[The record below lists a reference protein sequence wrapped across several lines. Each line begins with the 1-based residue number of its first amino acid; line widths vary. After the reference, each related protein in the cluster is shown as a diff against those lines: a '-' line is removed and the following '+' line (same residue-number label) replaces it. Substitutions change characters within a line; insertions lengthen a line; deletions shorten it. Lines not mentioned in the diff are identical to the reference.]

1 MINYSH
7 NMVDYVSKND
17 FYEIRVASL
26 ITNLDRDSL
35 LELYQPIIGARA
47 ASLYLTLSTQKKSP
61 DGGSIFKTNQLLR
74 NMQLTSAEFIEARHF
89 LEAVGLIR
97 TYEADQEDVRCYIY
111 VIYSPKS
118 PKAFFE
124 DVLFSGLLIQ
134 SVGEKEAKKLA
145 NKWKV
150 NLTIPEE
157 YHEVSASFV
166 DVYNLN
172 YDDPSFRK
180 DFGSSILGR
189 DHGRAQLTFSYDL
202 FFSFIKENSSID
214 ISSFKKKD
222 MKEIARLG
230 TLFGLNEKSMAF
242 IVIDEYIPEG
252 QNHLDFERIKNKC
265 EQEIRFSQVKNV
277 QKSDV
282 SGDSELAKKI
292 QLMEETGPA
301 KFLQYLQQG
310 TKPARSDLAIVN
322 ALSKDYGFGNG
333 IINVI
338 VEYVLYKNS
347 NVLSKNYCEKIA
359 ASLAREGVS
368 TTVDAMNYL
377 KKLTVKSQ
385 PKKKL
390 TKVHKD
396 EPSDEEISLDEMN
409 DLLNELEVKKNG
421 K

>member
-1 MINYSH
+1 
-7 NMVDYVSKND
+7 MVDYVSKND

-61 DGGSIFKTNQLLR
+61 DGGSLFKTDQLLR
-74 NMQLTSAEFIEARHF
+74 SMQLTSAEFIAARHF

-97 TYEADQEDVRCYIY
+97 TYEASQEDVRCYIY

-166 DVYNLN
+166 DVYKLN

-180 DFGSSILGR
+180 DFGSQILGR

-202 FFSFIKENSSID
+202 FFTFIKENSSID
-214 ISSFKKKD
+214 ISIFKKKD
-222 MKEIARLG
+222 MKEISRLG
-230 TLFGLNEKSMAF
+230 TLFGLNEKSMAY

-252 QNHLDFERIKNKC
+252 QNHFNFENIRNKC

-277 QKSDV
+277 EKSKV
-282 SGDSELAKKI
+282 SGDSELARKI
-292 QLMEETGPA
+292 QLMEETAPA
-301 KFLQYLQQG
+301 KYLQYLQQG
-310 TKPARSDLAIVN
+310 TKPARSDLAIVD

-338 VEYVLYKNS
+338 VEYVLYKNK
-347 NVLSKNYCEKIA
+347 NVLSKNYAEKIA
-359 ASLAREGVS
+359 ASLARERVQ

-377 KKLTVKSQ
+377 KKLSVKAPAKRKTSVNEI
-385 PKKKL
+385 K
-390 TKVHKD
+390 
-396 EPSDEEISLDEMN
+396 EENSGEISLDEMN
-409 DLLNELEVKKNG
+409 DLLNELEVSKNA

>member
-1 MINYSH
+1 
-7 NMVDYVSKND
+7 MVDYVSKND

-74 NMQLTSAEFIEARHF
+74 NMQLTSAEFIEARHY

-157 YHEVSASFV
+157 YREVSASFV

-180 DFGSSILGR
+180 DFGSQILGR

-202 FFSFIKENSSID
+202 FFSFVKENSSID

-222 MKEIARLG
+222 MKEIARLA
-230 TLFGLNEKSMAF
+230 TLFGLNEKSMAY

-252 QNHLDFERIKNKC
+252 SNHFDFDKIRTKC
-265 EQEIRFSQVKNV
+265 EQEIRFSQIKNV
-277 QKSDV
+277 SKSDV
-282 SGDSELAKKI
+282 SGDSELAKKVRM
-292 QLMEETGPA
+292 MEEVAPA

-310 TKPARSDLAIVN
+310 TKPARSDLTIVN

-338 VEYVLYKNS
+338 VEYVLYKN
-347 NVLSKNYCEKIA
+347 NNILSKNYCEKIA
-359 ASLAREGVS
+359 ASLAREGVA

-377 KKLTVKSQ
+377 KKLTVKAQ
-385 PKKKL
+385 PKKKVVARA
-390 TKVHKD
+390 KK
-396 EPSDEEISLDEMN
+396 EESDDAEISLDEMN

>member
-1 MINYSH
+1 M
-7 NMVDYVSKND
+7 DYVSKND

-61 DGGSIFKTNQLLR
+61 DGGSLFKTDQLLR
-74 NMQLTSAEFIEARHF
+74 SMQLTSAEFIAARHF

-97 TYEADQEDVRCYIY
+97 TYEASQEDVRCYIY

-166 DVYNLN
+166 DVYKLN

-180 DFGSSILGR
+180 DFGSQILGR

-202 FFSFIKENSSID
+202 FFTFIKENSSID
-214 ISSFKKKD
+214 ISIFKKKD
-222 MKEIARLG
+222 MKEISRLG
-230 TLFGLNEKSMAF
+230 TLFGLNEKSMAY

-252 QNHLDFERIKNKC
+252 QNHFNFENIRNKC

-277 QKSDV
+277 EKSKV
-282 SGDSELAKKI
+282 SGDSELARKI
-292 QLMEETGPA
+292 QLMEETAPA
-301 KFLQYLQQG
+301 KYLKYLQQG
-310 TKPARSDLAIVN
+310 TKPARSDLAIVD

-338 VEYVLYKNS
+338 VEYVLYKNK
-347 NVLSKNYCEKIA
+347 NVLSKNYAEKIA
-359 ASLAREGVS
+359 ASLARERVQ

-377 KKLTVKSQ
+377 KKLSVKA
-385 PKKKL
+385 
-390 TKVHKD
+390 
-396 EPSDEEISLDEMN
+396 PSKRKTSANEIKEENNGEISLDEMN
-409 DLLNELEVKKNG
+409 DLLNELEVSKNA

>member
-17 FYEIRVASL
+17 YYEIRVASL

-61 DGGSIFKTNQLLR
+61 DGGSIFNTNQLLR
-74 NMQLTSAEFIEARHF
+74 SMQLTSAEFIEARHY

-97 TYEADQEDVRCYIY
+97 TYEASQEDVRCYIY

-214 ISSFKKKD
+214 IGSFKKKE

-230 TLFGLNEKSMAF
+230 TLFGLNEKTMAY
-242 IVIDEYIPEG
+242 IVIDQYIPEG
-252 QNHLDFERIKNKC
+252 TNHLDFEKIRNKC
-265 EQEIRFSQVKNV
+265 ENEIRYSQVKNV

-282 SGDSELAKKI
+282 SGDSELVKKVRM
-292 QLMEETGPA
+292 MEDVAPA

-322 ALSKDYGFGNG
+322 SLSEDYGFGNG

-338 VEYVLYKNS
+338 VEYVLYKNK
-347 NVLSKNYCEKIA
+347 NVLSKNYAEKIA
-359 ASLAREGVS
+359 ASLAREGVA

-377 KKLTVKSQ
+377 KKLTVKS
-385 PKKKL
+385 PSKKK
-390 TKVHKD
+390 VVVEQEED
-396 EPSDEEISLDEMN
+396 SAEISLDEMN
-409 DLLNELEVKKNG
+409 DLLNELEVSKNAR
-421 K
+421 

>member
-1 MINYSH
+1 
-7 NMVDYVSKND
+7 MVDYVSKND

-61 DGGSIFKTNQLLR
+61 DGGSLFKTDQLLR
-74 NMQLTSAEFIEARHF
+74 SMQLTSAEFIAARHF

-97 TYEADQEDVRCYIY
+97 TYEASQEDVRCYLY

-166 DVYNLN
+166 DVYKLN

-180 DFGSSILGR
+180 DFGSQILGR

-202 FFSFIKENSSID
+202 FFTFIKENSSID
-214 ISSFKKKD
+214 ISIFKKKD
-222 MKEIARLG
+222 MKEISRLG
-230 TLFGLNEKSMAF
+230 TLFGLNEKSMAY

-252 QNHLDFERIKNKC
+252 QNHFNFENIRNKC

-277 QKSDV
+277 EKSKV
-282 SGDSELAKKI
+282 SGDSELARKI
-292 QLMEETGPA
+292 QLMEETAPA
-301 KFLQYLQQG
+301 KYLQYLQQG
-310 TKPARSDLAIVN
+310 TKPARSDLAIVD

-338 VEYVLYKNS
+338 VEYVLYKNK
-347 NVLSKNYCEKIA
+347 NVLSKNYAEKIA
-359 ASLAREGVS
+359 ASLARERVQ

-377 KKLTVKSQ
+377 KKLSVKAPVKRKTSVNEI
-385 PKKKL
+385 K
-390 TKVHKD
+390 
-396 EPSDEEISLDEMN
+396 EENSGEISLDEMN
-409 DLLNELEVKKNG
+409 DLLNELEVSKNA

>member
-1 MINYSH
+1 
-7 NMVDYVSKND
+7 MVDYVSKND

-61 DGGSIFKTNQLLR
+61 DGGSIFKTDQLLR
-74 NMQLTSAEFIEARHF
+74 NMQLTSAEFIAARHY

-97 TYEADQEDVRCYIY
+97 TYESDQEDVRCYIY

-180 DFGSSILGR
+180 DFGTQILGR
-189 DHGRAQLTFSYDL
+189 DHGRAQLSFSYDL
-202 FFSFIKENSSID
+202 FFSHIKENSAID

-222 MKEIARLG
+222 MKEIARLA
-230 TLFGLNEKSMAF
+230 TLFGLNEKSMAY
-242 IVIDEYIPEG
+242 IVIDEYIPDG
-252 QNHLDFERIKNKC
+252 PTHFDFVKIRDKC
-265 EQEIRFSQVKNV
+265 EQEIRYSQVKNV
-277 QKSDV
+277 EKSKV
-282 SGDSELAKKI
+282 SGDSELATKI
-292 QLMEETGPA
+292 RMMEDVAPA

-310 TKPARSDLAIVN
+310 TKPARSDLAIVD
-322 ALSKDYGFGNG
+322 ALSKNYGFGNG

-338 VEYVLYKNS
+338 VEYVLYKN
-347 NVLSKNYCEKIA
+347 NNILSKNYAEKIA
-359 ASLAREGVS
+359 ASLAREGVT

-377 KKLTVKSQ
+377 KKLSVKNSS
-385 PKKKL
+385 KKKVA
-390 TKVHKD
+390 TEKV
-396 EPSDEEISLDEMN
+396 EESDDSEISLDEMN

-421 K
+421 R

>member
-1 MINYSH
+1 
-7 NMVDYVSKND
+7 MVDYVSKND

-74 NMQLTSAEFIEARHF
+74 SMQLTSAEFIAARHY

-97 TYEADQEDVRCYIY
+97 TYECDQEDVRCYIY

-180 DFGSSILGR
+180 DFGNQILGR

-202 FFSFIKENSSID
+202 FFSFVKENSSID

-222 MKEIARLG
+222 MKEISRLG

-277 QKSDV
+277 QKSDI

-292 QLMEETGPA
+292 QLMEDTAPA

-310 TKPARSDLAIVN
+310 TKPARSDIAIVN

-347 NVLSKNYCEKIA
+347 NVLSKNYAEKIA
-359 ASLAREGVS
+359 ASLAREGVT

-377 KKLTVKSQ
+377 KKLTVKSTS
-385 PKKKL
+385 KKKT
-390 TKVHKD
+390 TKATVVEESKD
-396 EPSDEEISLDEMN
+396 NSDISLDEME
-409 DLLNELEVKKNG
+409 DLLNDLEVRKNG

>member
-1 MINYSH
+1 M
-7 NMVDYVSKND
+7 DYVSKND

-35 LELYQPIIGARA
+35 LELYQPIIGAKA

-61 DGGSIFKTNQLLR
+61 DGGNIFKTEQLLKS
-74 NMQLTSAEFIEARHF
+74 MQLTSAEFIEARHY

-97 TYEADQEDVRCYIY
+97 TYESVQEDVRCYIF

-118 PKAFFE
+118 PKAFFD

-134 SVGEKEAKKLA
+134 SVGEKEAKRLA

-166 DVYNLN
+166 DVYHPD

-180 DFGSSILGR
+180 GFGSQILGR
-189 DHGRAQLTFSYDL
+189 DHGRAQLEFSYDL
-202 FFSFIKENSSID
+202 FFSFIKENSGID
-214 ISSFKKKD
+214 IYSFKKKD
-222 MKEIARLG
+222 MKEISRLA
-230 TLFGLNEKSMAF
+230 TLFGLNEKTMAE
-242 IVIDEYIPEG
+242 IVIDEYVSEG
-252 QNHLDFERIKNKC
+252 TNHLDFERIKVRSENK
-265 EQEIRFSQVKNV
+265 IKYSQVNNIT
-277 QKSDV
+277 KSDI
-282 SGDSELAKKI
+282 SGDSELANKI
-292 QLMEETGPA
+292 RMMEDVAPA

-310 TKPARSDLAIVN
+310 TKPARSDLAIVDS
-322 ALSKDYGFGNG
+322 LSKDYGFNNG

-347 NVLSKNYCEKIA
+347 NVLSKNYAEKIA
-359 ASLAREGVS
+359 ASLAREGVA

-385 PKKKL
+385 SRKKVS
-390 TKVHKD
+390 KVKV
-396 EPSDEEISLDEMN
+396 EETSDDTEISLDEMN

-421 K
+421 R

>member
-1 MINYSH
+1 
-7 NMVDYVSKND
+7 MVDYVSKND

-74 NMQLTSAEFIEARHF
+74 NMQLTSAEFIEARHY

-157 YHEVSASFV
+157 YREVSASFV

-180 DFGSSILGR
+180 DFGSQILGR

-214 ISSFKKKD
+214 ISSFRKKD
-222 MKEIARLG
+222 MKEIARLA
-230 TLFGLNEKSMAF
+230 TLFGLNEKSMAY

-252 QNHLDFERIKNKC
+252 SNHFDFDKIRTKC
-265 EQEIRFSQVKNV
+265 EQEIRFSQIKNV
-277 QKSDV
+277 SKSDV
-282 SGDSELAKKI
+282 SGDSELAKKVRM
-292 QLMEETGPA
+292 MEEVAPA

-310 TKPARSDLAIVN
+310 TKPARSDLTIVN

-338 VEYVLYKNS
+338 VEYVLYKN
-347 NVLSKNYCEKIA
+347 NNILSKNYCEKIA
-359 ASLAREGVS
+359 ASLAREGVT

-377 KKLTVKSQ
+377 KKLTIKAQ
-385 PKKKL
+385 PKKKVVAHA
-390 TKVHKD
+390 KK
-396 EPSDEEISLDEMN
+396 EESDDAEISLDEMN

>member
-1 MINYSH
+1 
-7 NMVDYVSKND
+7 MVDYVSKND

-74 NMQLTSAEFIEARHF
+74 NMQLTSAEFIEARHY

-157 YHEVSASFV
+157 YREVSASFV

-180 DFGSSILGR
+180 DFGSQILGR

-222 MKEIARLG
+222 MKEIARLA
-230 TLFGLNEKSMAF
+230 TLFGLNEKSMAY

-252 QNHLDFERIKNKC
+252 SNHFDFDKIRTKC
-265 EQEIRFSQVKNV
+265 EQEIRFSQIKNV
-277 QKSDV
+277 SKSDV
-282 SGDSELAKKI
+282 SGDSELAKKVRM
-292 QLMEETGPA
+292 MEEVAPA

-310 TKPARSDLAIVN
+310 TKPARSDLTIVN

-338 VEYVLYKNS
+338 VEYVLYKN
-347 NVLSKNYCEKIA
+347 NNILSKNYCEKIA
-359 ASLAREGVS
+359 ASLAREGVT

-377 KKLTVKSQ
+377 KKLTVKAQ
-385 PKKKL
+385 PKKKVVARA
-390 TKVHKD
+390 KK
-396 EPSDEEISLDEMN
+396 EESDDAEISLDEMN
-409 DLLNELEVKKNG
+409 NLLNELEVKKNG

>member
-1 MINYSH
+1 
-7 NMVDYVSKND
+7 MVDYVSKND

-35 LELYQPIIGARA
+35 LDLYQPIIGARA

-74 NMQLTSAEFIEARHF
+74 SMQLTSAEFIAARHY

-97 TYEADQEDVRCYIY
+97 TYECDQEDVRCYIY

-180 DFGSSILGR
+180 DFGNQILGR
-189 DHGRAQLTFSYDL
+189 DHGRAQLSFSYDL
-202 FFSFIKENSSID
+202 FFSFIKENSTID

-222 MKEIARLG
+222 MKEISRLG
-230 TLFGLNEKSMAF
+230 TLFGLNEKSMAY

-252 QNHLDFERIKNKC
+252 TNHLDFEKIKNKC

-277 QKSDV
+277 HKSDV
-282 SGDSELAKKI
+282 SGDSELANKI
-292 QLMEETGPA
+292 RMMEEVAPT

-310 TKPARSDLAIVN
+310 TKPARSDIAIVN
-322 ALSKDYGFGNG
+322 QLSKDYGFDNG

-338 VEYVLYKNS
+338 VEYVLFKNS
-347 NVLSKNYCEKIA
+347 NVLSKNYAEKIA
-359 ASLAREGVS
+359 SSLAREGVA

-377 KKLTVKSQ
+377 KKLTVKSSS
-385 PKKKL
+385 KKKT
-390 TKVHKD
+390 TKISQETNED
-396 EPSDEEISLDEMN
+396 SSEISLDEMN
-409 DLLNELEVKKNG
+409 DLLNDLEVRKNG